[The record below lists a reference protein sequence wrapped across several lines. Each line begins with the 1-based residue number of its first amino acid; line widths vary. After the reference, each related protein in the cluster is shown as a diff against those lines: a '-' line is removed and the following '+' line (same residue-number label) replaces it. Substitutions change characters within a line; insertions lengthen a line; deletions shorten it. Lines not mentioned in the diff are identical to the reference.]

1 MKIDA
6 IEALGLAQP
15 LALEKAKKAETA
27 EGPSFNEILTASLAK
42 VDALQKQSEAA
53 KIEFLTGQAPDIHT
67 VMIAGEKA
75 SLALQLT
82 VQIRNK
88 VIEAYQEIMR
98 MQV

>member
-6 IEALGLAQP
+6 IQAAGLAQP
-15 LALEKAKKAETA
+15 LALEKIKAVETA
-27 EGPSFNEILTASLAK
+27 EGKSFGEILAASLNK
-42 VDALQKQSEAA
+42 VDELQKQSEAA
-53 KIEFLTGQAPDIHT
+53 KIQFLTGQAPDIHT

-75 SLALQLT
+75 NLALQLT

>member
-1 MKIDA
+1 MKIEA
-6 IEALGLAQP
+6 IQAAGLAQP
-15 LALEKAKKAETA
+15 LGLEKTQKTDNAD
-27 EGPSFNEILTASLAK
+27 GPGFSEILAASLAK

-67 VMIAGEKA
+67 VMITGEKA
-75 SLALQLT
+75 NLALQLT